1 MISLGMSRSGFLYI
15 YIYIHVQCI
24 IYSPRISHY
33 GYIYNYIY
41 TMYMYYVYDSDS
53 SSDIYDNM
61 LESYM
66 PTVRIVFKIYITN
79 NDEKEYWNSI
89 YNPGNIQ
96 G

>member
-1 MISLGMSRSGFLYI
+1 MISLGMSRSGLYT
-15 YIYIHVQCI
+15 C
-24 IYSPRISHY
+24 PM
-33 GYIYNYIY
+33 YNILQDIPLRLYIY
-41 TMYMYYVYDSDS
+41 TMYIYDSDS

-79 NDEKEYWNSI
+79 NDDKEYWNSS